1 MVSWYSFCKNTRFLV
16 LEDGPSPR
24 RHGDPKWRG
33 RVMGDPEHRNLS
45 AEEAIK
51 VRFEKTLT
59 RHVGIKDAYDDLP
72 LDLESLSI
80 GILLVEQENEV
91 KNGLCKPSERY
102 SRDTLT
108 TALAEIGV
116 QSNGA
121 GNRVTA
127 DMAKNGYVEIDTEG
141 RLFAQ
146 ARLTDFIQKLNAS
159 FPRMQGL
166 NLVAYL
172 IQTMDEVL
180 SGRKNIEFALEQL
193 DQTLHHQRQN
203 GPPPETGRPS
213 LSQSKPDPAPQQD
226 KPSTDSL
233 KSALSKRLRKRQTQG
248 GTPAKQESNE
258 CVVVSAGGKAQPLN
272 VQSLFS
278 PKPEIAGADE
288 PASGFETPALG
299 FETEDQ
305 QDEEPDYVTDAVRD
319 LHIEEEDRA
328 SAPKP
333 DDGQETAAEPEAV
346 SSDHDPSDNL
356 TAQTEADATLS
367 PDVCEEPDG
376 QVDEASPKDEPSIA
390 EASSESTPPS
400 IPAVSEI
407 TPTDGAEEA
416 DGVSDQTVQER
427 IESFYQSL
435 ALTCP
440 VCHSGRILEQNTEKG
455 KVFFTC
461 SNSEC
466 VFVSWGKPH
475 ILVCPWCKNPFLIEG
490 TGKDGNAVLKC
501 PRATCHY
508 QQPVSDDGRSD
519 PADAMSPGGP
529 GGGAAGS
536 SALRAKKPIRKPK
549 RRVRRRVVRKKR

>member
-1 MVSWYSFCKNTRFLV
+1 MR
-16 LEDGPSPR
+16 
-24 RHGDPKWRG
+24 
-33 RVMGDPEHRNLS
+33 DPEHHNLS

-59 RHVGIKDAYDDLP
+59 RHVGIKEEYDDLP

-80 GILLVEQENEV
+80 GILLVEQELEV
-91 KNGLCKPSERY
+91 KNGLCEPSERY
-102 SRDTLT
+102 TRDTLAA
-108 TALAEIGV
+108 ALAEMGV

-121 GNRVTA
+121 GNRTTA
-127 DMAKNGYVEIDTEG
+127 DMAKKGYVEVDTEG

-146 ARLTDFIQKLNAS
+146 VRLTDFIQKLNAS

-180 SGRKNIEFALEQL
+180 SGRKDIEFALEQL
-193 DQTLHHQRQN
+193 DQTLHRQSQDE
-203 GPPPETGRPS
+203 PPPETGRPS
-213 LSQSKPDPAPQQD
+213 LSQSKQDPAPQQD

-233 KSALSKRLRKRQTQG
+233 KSALSKRLRKRQTRG
-248 GTPAKQESNE
+248 GASAKQESNE
-258 CVVVSAGGKAQPLN
+258 CVVVSAGGEARPLN

-278 PKPEIAGADE
+278 QKPEQKPEIAGTDE
-288 PASGFETPALG
+288 PALG
-299 FETEDQ
+299 FETADQ
-305 QDEEPDYVTDAVRD
+305 QEEEPDSDAGAVKE
-319 LHIEEEDRA
+319 LHIEQEERA

-333 DDGQETAAEPEAV
+333 DDGQETTAEPDAV
-346 SSDHDPSDNL
+346 SSDHDPSGNL
-356 TAQTEADATLS
+356 TAQTEDDESLPPA
-367 PDVCEEPDG
+367 VCEEPG
-376 QVDEASPKDEPSIA
+376 GEVDETSPEDDPPIA
-390 EASSESTPPS
+390 QAASESNPPS
-400 IPAVSEI
+400 IPAVSEL
-407 TPTDGAEEA
+407 TPNEGAEETN
-416 DGVSDQTVQER
+416 GVSDQTVQER
-427 IESFYQSL
+427 IESFYESL

-475 ILVCPWCKNPFLIEG
+475 IQVCPWCKNPFLIEG
-490 TGKDGNAVLKC
+490 TGKQGNAVWKC

-508 QQPVSDDGRSD
+508 QQPVPGDSRSD
-519 PADAMSPGGP
+519 PTDAMSPGMP
-529 GGGAAGS
+529 GGPETGS
-536 SALRAKKPIRKPK
+536 SALRAEKPVRKPK

>member
-1 MVSWYSFCKNTRFLV
+1 MR
-16 LEDGPSPR
+16 
-24 RHGDPKWRG
+24 
-33 RVMGDPEHRNLS
+33 DPEHRNLS

-51 VRFEKTLT
+51 VRFENALT
-59 RHVGIKDAYDDLP
+59 RHVEIKDAYDDLP

-80 GILLVEQENEV
+80 GILLVEQDHEV

-102 SRDTLT
+102 TRDTLPA
-108 TALAEIGV
+108 ALAEIGV

-121 GNRVTA
+121 GNRVA
-127 DMAKNGYVEIDTEG
+127 AEMAKKGYVEIDTDG

-180 SGRKNIEFALEQL
+180 SGRKDIEFALEQL
-193 DQTLHHQRQN
+193 DQTLHHQRQD
-203 GPPPETGRPS
+203 GPSPETGRPS
-213 LSQSKPDPAPQQD
+213 LSQSKQDPAPQQD

-278 PKPEIAGADE
+278 PKPEIAGTDE
-288 PASGFETPALG
+288 SAPGCETPAL

-305 QDEEPDYVTDAVRD
+305 QEEEPDSDAVRE

-333 DDGQETAAEPEAV
+333 DDGQETTAEPEAD
-346 SSDHDPSDNL
+346 SSDHTHSDNL
-356 TAQTEADATLS
+356 TAQTEDDAPLS
-367 PDVCEEPDG
+367 PDVWEEPDG
-376 QVDEASPKDEPSIA
+376 QVDEASPKDEPPIA
-390 EASSESTPPS
+390 EAASESTPPS
-400 IPAVSEI
+400 IPAVSGL
-407 TPTDGAEEA
+407 TSTDGAEET

-475 ILVCPWCKNPFLIEG
+475 ILVCPRCKNPFLIEG

-508 QQPVSDDGRSD
+508 QQCVSDDGRSD
-519 PADAMSPGGP
+519 PADAMSPGVP

-536 SALRAKKPIRKPK
+536 SALRAKKPIGKPK